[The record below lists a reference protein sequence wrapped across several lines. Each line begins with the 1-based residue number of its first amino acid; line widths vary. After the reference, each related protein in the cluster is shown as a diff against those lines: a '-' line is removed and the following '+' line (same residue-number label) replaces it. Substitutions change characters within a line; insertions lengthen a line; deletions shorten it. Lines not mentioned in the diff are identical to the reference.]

1 VPASSL
7 YLRFAEMI
15 HVLSKEFHSFLNSL
29 IAYVVIGVFLTGIG
43 LLMWVFPETSV
54 LEYGYADMETLF
66 SFGPYV
72 FIFLIPAITMR
83 SFAEEVRGGTL
94 ELLMTKP
101 LSDWD
106 IVMGKFLASFFLVV
120 VAVIPTVI
128 YYFSVHALGN
138 PPGNIDTPG
147 VIGSYIGLI
156 LLGAVF
162 CSIGIFAS
170 SITSNQIVSFIVAAF
185 LCYLLFAGFESLS
198 LLNVWSEYA
207 LLIKEL
213 GLLYHYDALSRGL
226 IDSRNLVYFGS
237 VMTFM
242 LLVTR
247 TILGARSW

>member
-1 VPASSL
+1 ML
-7 YLRFAEMI
+7 Q
-15 HVLSKEFHSFLNSL
+15 VLSKEFNSFLNSL

-54 LEYGYADMETLF
+54 LDYGYADMETLF
-66 SFGPYV
+66 SLGPYV

-83 SFAEEVRGGTL
+83 SFAEEARGGTL
-94 ELLMTKP
+94 ELLITKP

-106 IVMGKFLASFFLVV
+106 IVLGKFFACFFLVMLSLL
-120 VAVIPTVI
+120 PTLM
-128 YYFSVHALGN
+128 YFFSVYALGN

-147 VIGSYIGLI
+147 VMGSYVGLV

-170 SITSNQIVSFIVAAF
+170 SITNNQIVAFIVAAF

-198 LLNVWSEYA
+198 LVNVWSEYS
-207 LLIKEL
+207 LFIKEL

-237 VMTFM
+237 VMTAM
-242 LLVTR
+242 LLLTR
-247 TILGARSW
+247 IIVGSRSW